1 MAEAGEHTPREPA
14 TELRKPRG
22 GLPLWLWM
30 LLLTIAIVAMLIVVG
45 RNSFAA

>member
-1 MAEAGEHTPREPA
+1 MTRPHADPAE
-14 TELRKPRG
+14 RKRA

-30 LLLTIAIVAMLIVVG
+30 LLLTAAIVALLLYVG